1 MEIWEVQPILF
12 KNTNKILK
20 TIVNKRL
27 DEIHN
32 KDLFSQLKWFNVG
45 QIYKNQIFNVIKDVI
60 TIKDTIE
67 LRKVNF

>member
-12 KNTNKILK
+12 KNTNKILR

-45 QIYKNQIFNVIKDVI
+45 QIYKNQIFNYVRTD
-60 TIKDTIE
+60 
-67 LRKVNF
+67 